1 MHRFLYK
8 VGRRSLSEIA
18 ARTREHA
25 GRWSR
30 ETTLPKDGPTKPG
43 ETLSNEAEAAAHLWI
58 DIAERSRKV
67 MGEYLE
73 RMASGGN
80 TGMAENLRIGQ
91 AFLEAMTRLWTDPV
105 KLVQAQMSLWQQYAD
120 LWQRTAE
127 RMTGG
132 PSEPLVKHEP
142 GDRRFKHSGWE
153 ENHVFDFM
161 KQSYLLTSR
170 WLHDVVRDVE
180 GLDEKTARKV
190 EFYTRQWIDAVSPSN
205 FLLTNPEVLEATIES
220 HGENLVRG
228 LQNLL
233 ADFERGE
240 GRLDIKTV
248 KHEMFEVGKN
258 LATTPGKVIY
268 QNALMQLLQ
277 YAPSTETV
285 RKRPLLIVPP
295 WINKFYILDLR
306 PENSFIRWA
315 VGEGFTVFIVSWVNP
330 DAVLAKKT
338 FEDYMLEGPLAAL
351 DAIEQ
356 ATGERDITAI
366 GYCIGGT
373 LMAATLARMA
383 TRGDDRIRAIT
394 FFTTLTDFED
404 AGDLEV
410 FIDEEQLKELEAK
423 MEERGYLR
431 GSEMASTFSMLRAN
445 DLIWNYV
452 VNNYLLGKEPFPFDI
467 LYWNSDATRMPAA
480 MHSFYL
486 RKMYMENKLVEPG
499 GLTLAGVPIDLGK
512 VTIPVNI
519 QSTRE
524 DHIAPWKTTYKATQL
539 FKGPTRFVLS
549 LSGHVAGVVNPP
561 AAKRYGYW
569 TNPET
574 PPDPEAWLAAAEK
587 HDGSW
592 WPDWSAWNAKHAGAL
607 VPARTPG
614 DGKLEP
620 IEDAPGSYVLVK
632 DK

>member
-1 MHRFLYK
+1 M
-8 VGRRSLSEIA
+8 
-18 ARTREHA
+18 
-25 GRWSR
+25 
-30 ETTLPKDGPTKPG
+30 TTVAKDAQPGPG
-43 ETLSNEAEAAAHLWI
+43 ETLSREAEATAQLWL
-58 DIAERSRKV
+58 DIAEKSRRV
-67 MGEYLE
+67 MSDHLE
-73 RMASGGN
+73 RLAQGGN

-91 AFLEAMTRLWTDPV
+91 AFLEAMTRLWADPV
-105 KLVQAQMSLWQQYAD
+105 KLVQAQMSLWQQYTE

-132 PSEPLVKHEP
+132 TPEPVVRNEP
-142 GDRRFKHSGWE
+142 GDRRFKHAGWE
-153 ENHVFDFM
+153 ENHVFDFL

-170 WLHDVVRDVE
+170 WLHSVVRDVE
-180 GLDEKTARKV
+180 GLDEKTAKKV
-190 EFYTRQWIDAVSPSN
+190 DFYTRQWIDAVSPSN

-220 HGENLVRG
+220 RGENLVRG

-240 GRLDIKTV
+240 GRLDIQTV
-248 KHEMFEVGKN
+248 KQEVFEVGKN
-258 LATTPGKVIY
+258 LATTPGKVVFR
-268 QNALMQLLQ
+268 NALMELLQ
-277 YAPSTETV
+277 YAPSTEQV

-330 DAVLAKKT
+330 DAELAKKT

-351 DAIEQ
+351 DAIVK
-356 ATGERDITAI
+356 ATGEREITAI

-373 LMAATLARMA
+373 LMAATLAWMA
-383 TRGDDRIRAIT
+383 ARGDDRIKAIT
-394 FFTTLTDFED
+394 FFTTLVDFED

-431 GSEMASTFSMLRAN
+431 GAEMAATFSMLRAN

-467 LYWNSDATRMPAA
+467 LYWNSDSTRMPAA

-486 RKMYMENKLVEPG
+486 RRMYVENRLVQPG
-499 GLTLAGVPIDLGK
+499 GITLAGVPIDLRK
-512 VTIPVNI
+512 VRIPVNI
-519 QSTRE
+519 VATRE
-524 DHIAPWKTTYKATQL
+524 DHIAPWKTTYKATQIY
-539 FKGPTRFVLS
+539 KGPTRFVLS

-569 TNPET
+569 TNAET
-574 PPDPEAWLAAAEK
+574 PADPEAWLAAAKRHE
-587 HDGSW
+587 GSW
-592 WPDWSAWNAKHAGAL
+592 WPDWSAWNARHAGPL
-607 VPARTPG
+607 VPARQPG
-614 DGKLEP
+614 DGKLKP
-620 IEDAPGSYVLVK
+620 LADAPGTYVLVK